1 MPARSIVS
9 NRNKLRKAR
18 EALRALP
25 PERREELRFNNIGP
39 GDSYV
44 GIWRVVNVYRRR
56 FNDVE
61 IALRQSGLSPAKEH
75 DLRKEWRQL
84 LEQIVGCYSTILP
97 FEKAKLT
104 TIKVSGDPNAP
115 HMYSKVDLSHL
126 PDEDIHALARI
137 LPKLGGGTAT
147 GAQGDAA
154 GHARGDAAP
163 NRAEGARSDREELCQ
178 LATPADR
185 PRAWQHRRREP
196 R

>member
-1 MPARSIVS
+1 MPKPKVPRARSIIS
-9 NRNKLRKAR
+9 NRKNLKIAR
-18 EALRALP
+18 DAMAALP
-25 PERREELRFNNIGP
+25 PEKRDELRFAGLGP
-39 GDSYV
+39 GDAYIV
-44 GIWRVVNVYRRR
+44 MWRVLNTYRRR
-56 FNDVE
+56 AAILQGLPDLSDE
-61 IALRQSGLSPAKEH
+61 QQLRV
-75 DLRKEWRQL
+75 DDL
-84 LEQIVGCYSTILP
+84 LERIIACCTSLMPY
-97 FEKAKLT
+97 EKARLT
-104 TIKVSGDPNAP
+104 AVKVSGDSGNPMFA
-115 HMYSKVDLSHL
+115 KVDLSHL

>member
-1 MPARSIVS
+1 MPARSVVS

-75 DLRKEWRQL
+75 DR
-84 LEQIVGCYSTILP
+84 GCPMI
-97 FEKAKLT
+97 
-104 TIKVSGDPNAP
+104 NA
-115 HMYSKVDLSHL
+115 
-126 PDEDIHALARI
+126 R
-137 LPKLGGGTAT
+137 
-147 GAQGDAA
+147 
-154 GHARGDAAP
+154 
-163 NRAEGARSDREELCQ
+163 
-178 LATPADR
+178 
-185 PRAWQHRRREP
+185 
-196 R
+196 

>member
-1 MPARSIVS
+1 MPARSIIS

-25 PERREELRFNNIGP
+25 AERREELRFNNIGP

-44 GIWRVVNVYRRR
+44 GIWRVVNAYRRR

-61 IALRQSGLSPAKEH
+61 IALRQSGLSLAKEH

-104 TIKVSGDPNAP
+104 TIKVSGDPMTP
-115 HMYSKVDLSHL
+115 PMYSKFDLSHL
-126 PDEDIHALARI
+126 PDEDINALARI
-137 LPKLGGGTAT
+137 LPKLGGATAT

-154 GHARGDAAP
+154 GRAGDAAQ

-178 LATPADR
+178 R
-185 PRAWQHRRREP
+185 
-196 R
+196 

>member
-9 NRNKLRKAR
+9 NRKMRKAR

-25 PERREELRFNNIGP
+25 PEQREELRFNNIGP

-44 GIWRVVNVYRRR
+44 GIWRVVNTYRRR

-61 IALRQSGLSPAKEH
+61 IALRQPGLSPAKEQ

-84 LEQIVGCYSTILP
+84 LEQILECYSTILP

-104 TIKVSGDPNAP
+104 TVKVSGMAP
-115 HMYSKVDLSHL
+115 PMHSKVDLSHL

-137 LPKLGGGTAT
+137 LPKLGGATAT